1 MNIKAKKVV
10 WTIIGIGFVVPF
22 ILQTTLYPFF
32 RFGMFAE
39 PVRYA
44 IQEEQFLLLR
54 ISPAGKA
61 EPYMP
66 EKIGIGKS
74 KLDYLLRNYYYR
86 NEIQQMLDQLA
97 AKLPDTALTGSIKVF
112 RIVGQDTI
120 LVGEIV
126 KP

>member
-1 MNIKAKKVV
+1 
-10 WTIIGIGFVVPF
+10 
-22 ILQTTLYPFF
+22 
-32 RFGMFAE
+32 MFAE
-39 PVRYA
+39 PVRYT
-44 IQEEQFLLLR
+44 IQEERFVLVR

-86 NEIQQMLDQLA
+86 NETQQMLDQLA
-97 AKLPDTALTGSIKVF
+97 AKLPDTALTGAIKVF
-112 RIVGQDTI
+112 RIVGQDTTV
-120 LVGEIV
+120 VGEIV